1 MDCIARASFTH
12 TPAHAATPPPE
23 AERHENRLH
32 CAATRAHT
40 DAVASVWSHGAAK
53 FIYGVQVRLR
63 LNPDPGNEL
72 VIVSRYAIA
81 IWGGSFPHPP
91 PHPPLP
97 SVDEVFS
104 STQTFDADFQHIAAD
119 SPRVKRRCPAAHAER
134 SIPGDFAAICQPC
147 LTVSPLPIPARTRRI
162 T

>member
-23 AERHENRLH
+23 AEGHENRLH

-63 LNPDPGNEL
+63 LNPAPGNEL

-91 PHPPLP
+91 LHPPLP
-97 SVDEVFS
+97 TVAEVFPS
-104 STQTFDADFQHIAAD
+104 SQ
-119 SPRVKRRCPAAHAER
+119 P
-134 SIPGDFAAICQPC
+134 FAAVLQ
-147 LTVSPLPIPARTRRI
+147 LI
-162 T
+162 TAASLCFMRGCISAPHLSSKS